1 MRVLL
6 FAGKVGSLGRYYKN
20 LSPLGLRIAPETF
33 VYGLTG
39 CRYELI
45 AADLGKPRGLTRL
58 AWRLHIALLAL
69 LAFGLKGAVHG
80 AFRRRVR
87 RPAERV
93 ADRLLRPTEAAASA
107 GLSPS

>member
-1 MRVLL
+1 M
-6 FAGKVGSLGRYYKN
+6 
-20 LSPLGLRIAPETF
+20 
-33 VYGLTG
+33 YGLTG

-45 AADLGKPRGLTRL
+45 VADLGQPRGLIRL

-69 LAFGLKGAVHG
+69 LAFGFKGAAHG

-87 RPAERV
+87 RPAEPV
-93 ADRLLRPTEAAASA
+93 AVRLRRPTEATASV